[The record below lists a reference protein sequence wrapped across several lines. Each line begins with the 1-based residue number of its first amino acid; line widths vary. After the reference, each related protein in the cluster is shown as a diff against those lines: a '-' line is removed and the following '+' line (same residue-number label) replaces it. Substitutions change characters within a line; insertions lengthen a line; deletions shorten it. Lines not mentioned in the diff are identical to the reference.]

1 MSVPWRVYQE
11 KVADL
16 FRALGFAV
24 HIEGDVVGAR
34 AVHAVD
40 VVATRTMFGV
50 AILWIVECKLWNTA
64 IPKEKVLALAQIAT
78 DVGADRAFLLSE
90 SGFQAGA
97 LRAAQKS
104 NITLTS
110 FDELVEHA
118 RPDMEE
124 QQLAQ
129 LGRSLHL
136 LQRRIYDEFDVSDY
150 SGESERV
157 GRQESPL
164 DLLSIVFE
172 LKTIALPHAQAG
184 EFPLIVGTI
193 GSRYESGAS
202 FIEGA
207 EQSFTRISACL
218 DELHSTRQSALLLVQ
233 PKICEFTASVKSFLD
248 ATEAALDAG
257 ADVERLDA
265 SLAQALT
272 HMKRIGKTADDLR
285 TSLGRGEP
293 RRALAAVMRLLIDG
307 PYLFLADPQKSRE
320 QWIEMRPKVE
330 VTLARLSAL
339 KSLYT
344 TGLAPVVPYT
354 VQSLC

>member
-1 MSVPWRVYQE
+1 MSVPWRAYQE
-11 KVADL
+11 RVADL
-16 FRALGFAV
+16 FRTLGFAV
-24 HIEGDVVGAR
+24 QVEADVAGAR

-50 AILWIVECKLWNTA
+50 AIVWLVECKLWHTA

-110 FDELVEHA
+110 FDELIEHA

-129 LGRSLHL
+129 LGCSLHL
-136 LQRRIYDEFDVSDY
+136 LQRRIHDEFDVSDY
-150 SGESERV
+150 SSESDCA

-164 DLLSIVFE
+164 DLLSTVFE

-184 EFPLIVGTI
+184 EFPLIVSTT
-193 GSRYESGAS
+193 GSRYETVSS
-202 FIEGA
+202 FVEGA
-207 EQSFTRISACL
+207 EQSLARISARL
-218 DELHSTRQSALLLVQ
+218 DEFHSKLQRDLVLAQ
-233 PKICEFTASVKSFLD
+233 PKIRAFAAAVGSFLA
-248 ATEAALDAG
+248 ATEEALEAG
-257 ADVERLDA
+257 ADVERTEA
-265 SLAQALT
+265 SLAKALT
-272 HMKRIGKTADDLR
+272 YMKLIGETADDLR
-285 TSLGRGEP
+285 TSISRGEP

-330 VTLARLSAL
+330 VALVRLSAL
-339 KSLYT
+339 KPLST
-344 TGLAPVVPYT
+344 T
-354 VQSLC
+354 